1 MREYTGKQFIQL
13 RSRSEIH
20 TQRERVWASSLV
32 RKSAVSQTLGK
43 DTHPERSPGLL
54 GGEEYNT
61 EVM

>member
-1 MREYTGKQFIQL
+1 MGEHTGKQFIEL

-32 RKSAVSQTLGK
+32 RKSAVSQTLGR
-43 DTHPERSPGLL
+43 DPHPGRSAGPL
-54 GGEEYNT
+54 GGEECST